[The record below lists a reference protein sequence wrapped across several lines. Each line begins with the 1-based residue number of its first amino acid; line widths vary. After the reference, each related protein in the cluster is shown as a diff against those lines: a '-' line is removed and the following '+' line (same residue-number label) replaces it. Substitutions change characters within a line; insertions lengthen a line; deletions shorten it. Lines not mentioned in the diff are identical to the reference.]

1 MIGVLPFLDGTPEP
15 GALYD
20 GHIRLELSPNPKLRP
35 FPMLLDTGAAQT
47 VMSPRWASTYAARA
61 GGHVRLDQPG
71 EIVHEL
77 SLVNLTEV
85 TDVAITNLTLGEQ
98 ARATRVFP
106 DGSFDGLVRLQSGEN
121 RIRVTTRGDAGGEA
135 VEESD

>member
-1 MIGVLPFLDGTPEP
+1 LSWTRTLGLALTFASAAAPADAALEPGVIGVLPFLDGAPEP

-85 TDVAITNLTLGEQ
+85 TDVAISNLTLGEQ

-106 DGSFDGLVRLQSGEN
+106 DG
-121 RIRVTTRGDAGGEA
+121 
-135 VEESD
+135 